1 VSRLRLVASEAFRSI
16 TANLSTTVAATLT
29 VLIGMFLVG
38 MLIGFTTYARSWGDQ
53 KKGELVDNVYFCTEQ
68 TCLKGGAAT
77 PKEMRSVRAT
87 LEASPLVKSVTFVS
101 KEEALREMEKRSP
114 ALTSGLSANPLP
126 DALKVQPVTG
136 EDTPKI
142 AALLDPAPPGV
153 QKVTYGAKTAHKILD
168 IAHLIEVIS
177 LAAVAVLLVAATVL
191 IANTIRLSIFSRRRE
206 IEIMKLVGAS
216 NWFVRGPFM
225 LEGVI
230 TGFFGAVLAIVL
242 LVLGKELVL
251 PSIWF
256 DDPGVH
262 ALPFALNALILVG
275 LGLALGAAGSG
286 LTLRRFLRV

>member
-1 VSRLRLVASEAFRSI
+1 MSRLRLVASEALRSI

-53 KKGELVDNVYFCTEQ
+53 KKGELVDNVYFCTDQ
-68 TCLKGGAAT
+68 TCTKAAT
-77 PKEMRSVRAT
+77 PKQMDSVRAT
-87 LEASPLVKSVTFVS
+87 LEASPLVKKVTFVS
-101 KEEALREMEKRSP
+101 KEEALREMKTRSP
-114 ALTSGLSANPLP
+114 ALTSGLSSNPLP
-126 DALKVQPVTG
+126 DAFKVQPVTG

-142 AALLDPAPPGV
+142 AALLDPRPAGV
-153 QKVTYGAKTAHKILD
+153 QKVTYGAKTAHKILN

-177 LAAVAVLLVAATVL
+177 LAAVLVLLVAATVL

-230 TGFFGAVLAIVL
+230 TGFCGALLAIIL
-242 LVLGKELVL
+242 LALGKELVL